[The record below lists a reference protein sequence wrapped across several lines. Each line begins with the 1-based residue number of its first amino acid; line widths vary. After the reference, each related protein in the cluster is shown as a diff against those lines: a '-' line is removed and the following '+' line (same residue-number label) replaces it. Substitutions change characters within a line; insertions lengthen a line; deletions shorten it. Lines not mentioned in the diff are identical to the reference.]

1 MKALIKKELSG
12 YFASPLGYIYIA
24 VMVLVSSYQFFM
36 NVVLYGKTDMSAVY
50 DIIFLLSFVL
60 VPLLTMRTISEERRQ
75 GGARGRDEGR
85 TPSPDHPLALP
96 EKAPCRDRRACQGL
110 PFG

>member
-24 VMVLVSSYQFFM
+24 AMVLVASYQFFM

-60 VPLLTMRTISEERRQ
+60 VPLLTMIPKPASRSTLN
-75 GGARGRDEGR
+75 
-85 TPSPDHPLALP
+85 LAP
-96 EKAPCRDRRACQGL
+96 E
-110 PFG
+110 